1 VRLLLDS
8 QAVLLTMTAQSRI
21 PRKASAAIGDPRNVV
36 FVSAATPYELEWKRA
51 IGKLRFR
58 HVADWSQTL
67 QDSGYQELQI
77 SVQHSHRA
85 ALLPR
90 HHRDPWDRLLVAQ
103 ALTEDLTL
111 VTGDANIA
119 AYGVPTLW

>member
-1 VRLLLDS
+1 MRLLLDS
-8 QAVLLTMTAQSRI
+8 QAVLLTMTAQSKI
-21 PRKASAAIGDPRNVV
+21 PRKASAAIADQRNAV
-36 FVSAATPYELEWKRA
+36 FVSAATPYELEWKKA
-51 IGKLRFR
+51 IGKLSFR
-58 HVADWSQTL
+58 HVADWSQAL

-103 ALTEDLTL
+103 ALAENLTL
-111 VTGDANIA
+111 ITGDANIA
-119 AYGVPTLW
+119 AYGVSTLW